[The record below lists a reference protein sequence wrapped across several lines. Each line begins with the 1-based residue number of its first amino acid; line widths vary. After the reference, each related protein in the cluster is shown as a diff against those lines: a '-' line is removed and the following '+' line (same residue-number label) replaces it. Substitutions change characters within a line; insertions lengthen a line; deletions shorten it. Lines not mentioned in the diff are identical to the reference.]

1 MNKKKLTKAIIFAAC
16 AMLLVVG
23 TVMGTVAYLT
33 SQVSVKNTFTYGN
46 VTITMDEAKADGSNG
61 RVTSNEYKLVPGANY
76 TKNLQIHVEDGSEDC
91 YLFVKIADAFATI
104 DSGIVADLTGNGW
117 KALTGVAGV
126 YYYEKAGTSIVASSN
141 SVQDITVI
149 SDFTVNTN
157 ATANDLDDF
166 ANTAGYE
173 VIAYA
178 VQASGFTG
186 VADAWTVFAN

>member
-1 MNKKKLTKAIIFAAC
+1 MNKKKLTKTLIFAAC
-16 AMLLVVG
+16 AILLVVG

-46 VTITMDEAKADGSNG
+46 VTITMDEAKSDGSDE
-61 RVTSNEYKLVPGANY
+61 RVTSNEYKLVPGATY
-76 TKNLQIHVEDGSEDC
+76 TKNLQIHVAAGSEDC

-104 DSGIVADLTGNGW
+104 DSEIVADLTNNGW

-166 ANTAGYE
+166 VDAAGYE

-178 VQASGFTG
+178 VQASGFDS